1 MTIDKVWCKEC
12 YAKLC
17 KAFDKEYGK
26 GNWSFANLEI
36 GVTLDSEQCKY
47 IFFPPALMI
56 EFLLKKKNGQYS
68 KFKKRKGSYF
78 PDFCPFCGKKIKPED
93 VEE

>member
-47 IFFPPALMI
+47 IFFSTR
-56 EFLLKKKNGQYS
+56 FN
-68 KFKKRKGSYF
+68 
-78 PDFCPFCGKKIKPED
+78 D
-93 VEE
+93 

>member
-1 MTIDKVWCKEC
+1 MKAKLSKTEFLITKMTSDKVWCKEC
-12 YAKLC
+12 YTKLC

-47 IFFPPALMI
+47 IFFHPL
-56 EFLLKKKNGQYS
+56 
-68 KFKKRKGSYF
+68 
-78 PDFCPFCGKKIKPED
+78 
-93 VEE
+93 